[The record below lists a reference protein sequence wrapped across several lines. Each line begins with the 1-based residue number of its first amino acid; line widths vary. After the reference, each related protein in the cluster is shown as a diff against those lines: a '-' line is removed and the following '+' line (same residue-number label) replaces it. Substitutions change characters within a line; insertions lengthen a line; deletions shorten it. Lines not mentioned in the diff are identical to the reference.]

1 MGLTASAPEPL
12 GVDVDT
18 FEKPSIRHTATLYYF
33 AGRGVADQIRW
44 MLAATEVSFTQKIIN
59 QRSQLQKMAER
70 QLPFGQLPLLQID
83 EIEMVQSQAIIRY
96 LARRGNLIGRDEE
109 DLLTCDMIAEAVRDL
124 LGLVVAAPFKRVAA
138 QRKQQKQQ
146 QTPTLTNSSNN
157 KNNNNNN
164 TNTTSNKEQTK
175 GTGTGNG
182 KESLPLIPPAAVSP
196 KNTNYNNNNNN
207 NYSIDPST
215 PKTVVPVPPSVTNPK
230 NNSNTAPPPLISNEE
245 QVWAAHLALMK
256 EKWIFCSNRF
266 EAILR
271 ANNKKK
277 LTALQAATPSVTPS
291 VTPGNS
297 EKNTNNNPSNPNK
310 DEMEEEQFKRRS
322 EEQQR
327 VEQENDAAE
336 PLVRLFLVG
345 EQITYADILVAH
357 VATWFVEEC
366 GVEIIQNTP
375 LLVSL
380 QNQIISLPAIR
391 RFIRSQH
398 YFPLGDEN
406 YVEQVQK
413 VLGRQI

>member
-12 GVDVDT
+12 GVAIDT

-59 QRSQLQKMAER
+59 QRSQLLKMAER

-146 QTPTLTNSSNN
+146 QTLTNSSN

-164 TNTTSNKEQTK
+164 STTSNKEQAK
-175 GTGTGNG
+175 GTGNG

-196 KNTNYNNNNNN
+196 KNTNYNNNSFSN
-207 NYSIDPST
+207 DPST
-215 PKTVVPVPPSVTNPK
+215 PKAAVAPVAPSVNNPNK
-230 NNSNTAPPPLISNEE
+230 NNNDNNTIISNEE
-245 QVWAAHLALMK
+245 QIWIAHLALMK
-256 EKWIFCSNRF
+256 EKWIFFSNRF

-277 LTALQAATPSVTPS
+277 LTALQAATPLATPS

-297 EKNTNNNPSNPNK
+297 EKNSNNNPNNNPSHNSNNN
-310 DEMEEEQFKRRS
+310 DNNEMEEQLRRS

-327 VEQENDAAE
+327 VEQEDAE